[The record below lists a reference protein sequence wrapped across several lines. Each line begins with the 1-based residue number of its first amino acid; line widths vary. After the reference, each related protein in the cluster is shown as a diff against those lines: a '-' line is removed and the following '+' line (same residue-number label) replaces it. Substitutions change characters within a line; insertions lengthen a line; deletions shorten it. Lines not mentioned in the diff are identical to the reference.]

1 VTSGLRTCLFFIL
14 LPRPY
19 GCDWNQSDAF
29 RADWGLK
36 ERCRVWFKPWAIPR
50 ERDLSTYIG
59 KRMQTNSDTTK
70 ALYIGLDVHKEQ
82 TVIAI
87 LEGER
92 DAEPRL
98 YGSVA
103 TAQHALERAIRRIA
117 RQQRRRLADLHVCYE
132 ASGCGFWIARRL
144 LQMGVRCDVI
154 APSLIPTRSGDRV
167 KTDKRD
173 AAKLAKSLRS
183 NDLVAV
189 RIPDSVDEAVRDLCR
204 GRTDAVDDLRRAKTR
219 LLALL
224 RRLGYRYDGKTHW
237 TQAHQNYLRGLKL
250 PDAAHNRVLEDCIA
264 TIDFHVER
272 IDRLEAEMLQLLA
285 DWQRRPLVEA
295 LMAFKGFQLVAAMV
309 TVSEIGTFSRF
320 EHPKKLMAFL
330 GLVPSENS
338 SGKSRRQGAISKCG
352 NPHARWLLVEQ
363 ATHYRVPPKIS
374 PQLSERQRNT
384 PRWIKELSWKTQTR
398 LSHRFSALR
407 KRQMH
412 HNKIKVTI
420 ARELVG
426 FLWELGTRFESQ
438 QAHP

>member
-1 VTSGLRTCLFFIL
+1 M
-14 LPRPY
+14 
-19 GCDWNQSDAF
+19 
-29 RADWGLK
+29 K
-36 ERCRVWFKPWAIPR
+36 
-50 ERDLSTYIG
+50 
-59 KRMQTNSDTTK
+59 TNSDTTRT
-70 ALYIGLDVHKEQ
+70 LYLGLDVHKEQ

-87 LEGER
+87 LEGDR
-92 DAEPRL
+92 DAEPRH
-98 YGSVA
+98 YGSIA
-103 TAQHALERAIRRIA
+103 TTQHALERAMRRIA
-117 RQQRRRLADLHVCYE
+117 KQQNRNLADLHICYE

-173 AAKLAKSLRS
+173 AAKLAKMLRS

-189 RIPDSVDEAVRDLCR
+189 HIPDSVDEAIRDLCR
-204 GRTDAVDDLRRAKTR
+204 ARTDAVDDLRRAKTR

-224 RRLGYRYDGKTHW
+224 RRLGYHYDGSKTHW
-237 TQAHQNYLRGLKL
+237 TQSHQNYLRGLKL

-264 TIDFHVER
+264 TIDFHEAR
-272 IDRLEAEMLQLLA
+272 IARLEDEMLQLLA
-285 DWQRRPLVEA
+285 DWQRKPLVEA
-295 LMAFKGFQLVAAMV
+295 LMAFKGFKLVAAMV

-338 SGKSRRQGAISKCG
+338 SGKSRKQGGISKCG

-374 PQLSERQRNT
+374 PQLSERQRNA

-398 LSHRFSALR
+398 LSHRFSLLR
-407 KRQMH
+407 KRGMH
-412 HNKIKVTI
+412 HNKIKTAI

-426 FLWELGTRFESQ
+426 FVWELGTRFESKS
-438 QAHP
+438 PTL

>member
-1 VTSGLRTCLFFIL
+1 M
-14 LPRPY
+14 
-19 GCDWNQSDAF
+19 
-29 RADWGLK
+29 K
-36 ERCRVWFKPWAIPR
+36 
-50 ERDLSTYIG
+50 
-59 KRMQTNSDTTK
+59 TNSDTTRT
-70 ALYIGLDVHKEQ
+70 LYIGLDVHKEQ

-87 LEGER
+87 LESGR
-92 DAEPRL
+92 DAEPRQ
-98 YGSVA
+98 YGSVN

-117 RQQRRRLADLHVCYE
+117 KSQKRKLSDLHVCYE
-132 ASGCGFWIARRL
+132 ASGCGFWIARRF

-173 AAKLAKSLRS
+173 AAKLAKMLRS

-189 RIPDSVDEAVRDLCR
+189 HIPDSVDEAIRDLCR
-204 GRTDAVDDLRRAKTR
+204 ARTDAVDDLRRARTR

-224 RRLGYRYDGKTHW
+224 RRLGYHYDGKTHW
-237 TQAHQNYLRGLKL
+237 TQSHQNYLRGLKL

-272 IDRLEAEMLQLLA
+272 IARLENEMLQLLA
-285 DWQRRPLVEA
+285 DWQRKPLVEA
-295 LMAFKGFQLVAAMV
+295 LMAFKGFKLVAAMV
-309 TVSEIGTFSRF
+309 MVSEIGSFSRF

-338 SGKSRRQGAISKCG
+338 SGKSRKQGGISKCG

-384 PRWIKELSWKTQTR
+384 SRWIKELSWKTQTR
-398 LSHRFSALR
+398 LSHRFAMLR

-412 HNKIKVTI
+412 HNKIKTAI
-420 ARELVG
+420 ARELAG
-426 FLWELGTRFESQ
+426 FVWELGTRFESK
-438 QAHP
+438 QATI

>member
-1 VTSGLRTCLFFIL
+1 M
-14 LPRPY
+14 
-19 GCDWNQSDAF
+19 
-29 RADWGLK
+29 K
-36 ERCRVWFKPWAIPR
+36 
-50 ERDLSTYIG
+50 
-59 KRMQTNSDTTK
+59 TNSDTTRT
-70 ALYIGLDVHKEQ
+70 LYLGLDVHKEQ

-87 LEGER
+87 LENDR
-92 DAEPRL
+92 DAEPRH
-98 YGSVA
+98 YGSIA
-103 TAQHALERAIRRIA
+103 TTQHSLERAIRRIA
-117 RQQRRRLADLHVCYE
+117 KQQNRSLADLHICYE

-173 AAKLAKSLRS
+173 AAKLAKMLRS

-189 RIPDSVDEAVRDLCR
+189 HIPDSVDEAIRDLCR
-204 GRTDAVDDLRRAKTR
+204 ARTDAVDDSRRAKTR

-237 TQAHQNYLRGLKL
+237 TQSHQNYLRGLKL
-250 PDAAHNRVLEDCIA
+250 PDPAHNRVLEDCIA
-264 TIDFHVER
+264 TIDFHEAR
-272 IDRLEAEMLQLLA
+272 IGKLEDEMLQLLT
-285 DWQRRPLVEA
+285 DWQRKPLVEA
-295 LMAFKGFQLVAAMV
+295 LMAFKGFKLVAAMV

-338 SGKSRRQGAISKCG
+338 SGKSRKQGSISKCG

-398 LSHRFSALR
+398 LSHRFAMLR
-407 KRQMH
+407 KRGMH
-412 HNKIKVTI
+412 HNKIKAAI
-420 ARELVG
+420 ARELTAFV
-426 FLWELGTRFESQ
+426 WELGTRFESK
-438 QAHP
+438 QAAI